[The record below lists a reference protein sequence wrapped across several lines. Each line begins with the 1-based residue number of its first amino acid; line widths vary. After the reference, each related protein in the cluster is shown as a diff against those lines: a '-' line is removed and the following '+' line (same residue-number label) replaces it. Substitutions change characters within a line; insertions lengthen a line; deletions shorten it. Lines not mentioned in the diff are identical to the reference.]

1 MSEYPDYVSGK
12 VIEERKN
19 YYLVSTSAGEVRST
33 IKGTLKKNRK
43 RIATGDLVSLQI
55 INHDSMEGIITKVH
69 ERINFLPRPPLAN
82 LSQVMFIN
90 SFKSP
95 NLDTEAVDRFLFSA
109 SVYEIESVL
118 IFNKTDLLSDRDLE
132 ELGELERYYSQIG
145 YRTLRTS
152 AVNRHGLGQ
161 LTDSCKGKTSAFT
174 GLSGVGKSTLLS
186 FIFPELELK
195 TNEVSGRSG
204 RGTHTTTHISL
215 LSLDPETFI
224 ADTPG
229 FAFVEVPTVPEET
242 VVSHFPELEK
252 VTGECR
258 FNDCKHD
265 QEPGCRVKELVEK
278 GEIARWRHAH
288 YLEIHKEM
296 MERRRSYGKRGF

>member
-174 GLSGVGKSTLLS
+174 GLSGVGKSTLL
-186 FIFPELELK
+186 
-195 TNEVSGRSG
+195 GM
-204 RGTHTTTHISL
+204 
-215 LSLDPETFI
+215 I
-224 ADTPG
+224 AG
-229 FAFVEVPTVPEET
+229 
-242 VVSHFPELEK
+242 
-252 VTGECR
+252 
-258 FNDCKHD
+258 
-265 QEPGCRVKELVEK
+265 
-278 GEIARWRHAH
+278 ARAVR
-288 YLEIHKEM
+288 
-296 MERRRSYGKRGF
+296 